1 MRTPAMKR
9 PLLVYQL
16 TNCLGEGRRIRVTGD
31 EIAPTVSAWL
41 AELGATSPLVE
52 DLAAAVSAADWPKTR
67 ALSEFL
73 SVEVAVAGRCPKQGT

>member
-1 MRTPAMKR
+1 
-9 PLLVYQL
+9 
-16 TNCLGEGRRIRVTGD
+16 
-31 EIAPTVSAWL
+31 L